1 MTQLDIFA
9 RDPVLDHMLR
19 LADDR
24 GLGVMAHDGMTVL
37 YKDDRSI
44 GVERL
49 KDGMYVIWSRG
60 CGTYPRNT
68 EYAIIAL
75 EEMQW

>member
-1 MTQLDIFA
+1 MAQLDIFA

-24 GLGVMAHDGMTVL
+24 GLSVMTHDGMTVL
-37 YKDDRSI
+37 YKGDRSI

-49 KDGMYVIWSRG
+49 KDDLYVIWARG
-60 CGTYPRNT
+60 YGTYPRNT